1 MLITE
6 AELRKLIRDTL
17 LQEVP
22 EGIIGT
28 PGQGGDV
35 QASASQSEMMGEYGR
50 ISRIALEIMLGV
62 TPAGAA
68 IDAAYLAHAV
78 NQGDT
83 VGAVWAGIGFIPGIG
98 DLFAG
103 VGRGLRDTIVSGGR
117 LTRSQSDQVAR
128 AIDGIKNNASPEA
141 LTSLARAASM
151 STPASRNEF
160 HRTIRREAEPTSTR
174 DDSSRDDEDD
184 DEERNCRI
192 RFVRPTVLRITL
204 DQGSRVSRD
213 IVLVTLI
220 DGSNQAFFKSSGVSG
235 GGAAGRW
242 LPFEGYVTDDR
253 VPPGKRID
261 DINPDEDRYERLYG
275 DNVLMA
281 KTYWNQPELHR
292 TAGPIGSPTN
302 IMSICLSRHN
312 FSNMPVRDM
321 FIPQSTESHV
331 RALGAI
337 NRLLRVADAIDTNTL
352 AFRQSST
359 GRGRRLLFGI
369 EETS

>member
-1 MLITE
+1 MLIAE
-6 AELRKLIRDTL
+6 AALRKLIRDTL

-103 VGRGLRDTIVSGGR
+103 VGRGLRDTIASGGR

-128 AIDGIKNNASPEA
+128 AIDGIKNNAPPEA

-160 HRTIRREAEPTSTR
+160 H
-174 DDSSRDDEDD
+174 
-184 DEERNCRI
+184 N
-192 RFVRPTVLRITL
+192 
-204 DQGSRVSRD
+204 
-213 IVLVTLI
+213 
-220 DGSNQAFFKSSGVSG
+220 
-235 GGAAGRW
+235 
-242 LPFEGYVTDDR
+242 
-253 VPPGKRID
+253 
-261 DINPDEDRYERLYG
+261 
-275 DNVLMA
+275 
-281 KTYWNQPELHR
+281 H
-292 TAGPIGSPTN
+292 
-302 IMSICLSRHN
+302 
-312 FSNMPVRDM
+312 
-321 FIPQSTESHV
+321 
-331 RALGAI
+331 
-337 NRLLRVADAIDTNTL
+337 
-352 AFRQSST
+352 
-359 GRGRRLLFGI
+359 
-369 EETS
+369 